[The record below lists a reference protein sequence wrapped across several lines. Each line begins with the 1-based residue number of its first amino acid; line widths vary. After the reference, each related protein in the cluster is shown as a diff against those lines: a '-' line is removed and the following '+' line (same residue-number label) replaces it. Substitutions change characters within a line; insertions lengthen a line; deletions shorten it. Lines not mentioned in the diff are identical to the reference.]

1 MSFASAQKLIGRCA
15 RSTARLASR
24 EFGGVLEE
32 LGRKGHRLVG
42 CGLLR
47 ASGRPL
53 PDLRGILASHA
64 LIHAAEGEFFRDAL
78 ALAAERSNVPVS
90 SVREREVFPKAAA
103 VLRISEDDLRHRVSE
118 MGKPLGAPWTQD
130 EKLAALVAWM
140 CLAQPGRGRA
150 TARPKSR

>member
-1 MSFASAQKLIGRCA
+1 MLTERCSE
-15 RSTARLASR
+15 STARLASR
-24 EFGGVLEE
+24 VLGSVLEE
-32 LGRKGHRLVG
+32 LGRKGHRIVG

-78 ALAAERSNVPVS
+78 ALAVQRSKIPVF
-90 SVREREVFPKAAA
+90 SVREREVFEKAAA
-103 VLRISEDDLRHRVSE
+103 ALRISEDDLRRRVSE
-118 MGKPLGAPWTQD
+118 IGKPLGAPWTQD

-150 TARPKSR
+150 TARSKSR